1 MLATSYSAKDAT
13 LVWVLR
19 DDPSRHATSF
29 LTDCYVSQELDGR
42 WTLTVSRGLM
52 TLVSETRESRSAAI
66 VRAEE
71 LQQILLR
78 FGWTDRPSA

>member
-1 MLATSYSAKDAT
+1 MLAAHHSLGDVT

-19 DDPSRHATSF
+19 DHPSRHATSF
-29 LTDCYVSQELDGR
+29 LTDCYVSHELDGR

-52 TLVSETRESRSAAI
+52 TLVSETRESRAAAI

-78 FGWTDRPSA
+78 FGWTDQPSA

>member
-1 MLATSYSAKDAT
+1 MLATNYSPRDAT

-19 DDPSRHATSF
+19 DDPSRHTTSL
-29 LTDCYVSQELDGR
+29 LTDCYVSPELDGR
-42 WTLTVSRGLM
+42 WTMTVSRGLM

>member
-1 MLATSYSAKDAT
+1 MPAMNYSPSDAT

-19 DDPSRHATSF
+19 DDPSRHATSL

-42 WTLTVSRGLM
+42 WTMTVSRGLM

-78 FGWTDRPSA
+78 FGWTDQPSA